1 MAEVVAPVDRA
12 GVVAPMDTA
21 EVVARMDT
29 DGVVITQLSSTL
41 AYPFSNPSLSP
52 TRQHPCTTPHTSL
65 SGRRLEILFEET
77 HEEVTC

>member
-41 AYPFSNPSLSP
+41 AYPFRIHHCLQHASILAQHH
-52 TRQHPCTTPHTSL
+52 TRVSVVGVLKYCLRRHTK
-65 SGRRLEILFEET
+65 R
-77 HEEVTC
+77 